1 MNFFLNSIYDITLP
15 SLFIDQRGSLFVS
28 KHWAD
33 LRHLPHKS
41 SQVVRIGCIP
51 SFSVI
56 AVAYCI
62 HYLRVLAEHPPP
74 FCAGFPS
81 CGLDQHRVPVHLFL
95 WRITLFVHPLYMSSV
110 WCLQKCSRVLTGWQM
125 RNFTVIPL
133 EKGGHSSVRRLLY
146 SDDTLLSPQ
155 ALQSKVHSG
164 NVPCVSANIMLYS
177 LTLPFHHALSSLM
190 SHCIL

>member
-81 CGLDQHRVPVHLFL
+81 CGLDHHRVPVHLFL

-133 EKGGHSSVRRLLY
+133 EKREAIAQSEGFY
-146 SDDTLLSPQ
+146 TLMTLCYLHKPCKAKFIQ
-155 ALQSKVHSG
+155 AMCPV
-164 NVPCVSANIMLYS
+164 
-177 LTLPFHHALSSLM
+177 
-190 SHCIL
+190 